1 MFKIDSDCQ
10 NGFLQDVTV
19 QPKEVLQTTSEMF
32 VLFKVPHYTNM
43 SLDLQFSSETWVK
56 SPCTLTDPKKEFNF
70 YQCHFHPGGLISR
83 YVGFCTEVAQTTEH
97 MMDNCLFWEVH
108 WQDSGHVLPVK
119 VIFAQNGS
127 SKLHSKNLSD
137 HSGALT
143 WTLIGLRSPCHPA
156 SRYNSAI

>member
-1 MFKIDSDCQ
+1 MDFSRTLLSNQKKSFKQHLKC
-10 NGFLQDVTV
+10 
-19 QPKEVLQTTSEMF
+19 
-32 VLFKVPHYTNM
+32 LFYSRSQIILICLWIFNFHPRPEWSH
-43 SLDLQFSSETWVK
+43 LAR
-56 SPCTLTDPKKEFNF
+56 TLTDPKKEFNF

-83 YVGFCTEVAQTTEH
+83 SVGFCTQVAQTTEH
-97 MMDNCLFWEVH
+97 MMDNCLFREVH